1 MNALFE
7 RFVETIV
14 REEARR
20 AGLRLVPQA
29 PRRGA
34 SKITIPPD
42 LVLRSG
48 GRDLAVADAKYKELE
63 PGQWTHADL
72 YQLLAYCA
80 SLGLPAG
87 LLIYAS
93 EQAPETHVVERAGI
107 GLEVVGVKMDGA
119 PRDLDAPVRRA
130 ARRLVQQ
137 ARYFR
142 PQYTQAV

>member
-20 AGLRLVPQA
+20 AGMLLVSQASRRLT
-29 PRRGA
+29 
-34 SKITIPPD
+34 SKIPIRPD
-42 LVLRSG
+42 LVLRGG
-48 GRDLAVADAKYKELE
+48 GRDLAVADTKYKELE
-63 PGQWTHADL
+63 PGQWPHADL

-80 SLGLPAG
+80 SLGLPRG

-93 EQAPETHVVERAGI
+93 EQPPGRHVVERAGI
-107 GLEVVGVKMDGA
+107 SLEIVGVKMDGA

-137 ARYFR
+137 ARFFR
-142 PQYTQAV
+142 SKYTPAV